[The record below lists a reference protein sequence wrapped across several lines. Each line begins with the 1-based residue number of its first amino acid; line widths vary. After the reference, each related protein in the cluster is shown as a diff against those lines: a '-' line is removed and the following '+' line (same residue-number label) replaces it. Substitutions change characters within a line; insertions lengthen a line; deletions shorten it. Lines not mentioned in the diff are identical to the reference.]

1 MKNTIFAGNWELGN
15 NHLLHFSQH
24 SQLFSQ
30 CCCICMFTSFR
41 KALWNF
47 KRRIMKR
54 KGIDFSSNS
63 RRPVS
68 FCQCANHIFYR
79 WNRGTFGQGCWGKQ
93 RTSPGSIQ
101 LPWPEWVAKNKKILA
116 LRTYSAVTSACVL
129 YTIWTSL
136 AFRLFPFTVLQ
147 YCIVLLSVKRRKHY
161 SIPAKTAASC
171 TKVSHQ

>member
-1 MKNTIFAGNWELGN
+1 MKNMIFAGNWELGN

-129 YTIWTSL
+129 YTIRTSL